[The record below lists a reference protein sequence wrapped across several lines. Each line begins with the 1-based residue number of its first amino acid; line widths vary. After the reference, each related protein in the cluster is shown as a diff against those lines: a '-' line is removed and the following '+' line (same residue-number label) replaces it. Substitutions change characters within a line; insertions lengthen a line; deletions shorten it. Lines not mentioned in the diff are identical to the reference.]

1 MENDMNRINDTGP
14 SWARHRAVLVAALA
28 AMVATT
34 LAAAAESMIAKSL
47 VKT

>member
-1 MENDMNRINDTGP
+1 MENDTNSMNDTGL

-34 LAAAAESMIAKSL
+34 LAAAAECMIAKSL